1 MENDVKDMATS
12 LDETQVPPATD
23 PLVAKT
29 ALTVSGAVKYY
40 PNAPMPAL
48 NDVSFS
54 IAENEFFTLLGP
66 SGCGKTTLLRSIA
79 GFEDLTSGSIRL
91 DGDSIESLAPNQRPI
106 NTVFQHYAL
115 FPHMTVA
122 ENVAY
127 PLRRLRLDAR
137 AIERR
142 VAEMLA
148 LVKLAEMADRKPA
161 KLSGGQQQRIA
172 LARALAPNPRL
183 LLLDEPLSALDLK
196 LRREM
201 RTELKQI
208 QIKTG
213 ITFLFVTHDQEEA
226 LAMSDRVAVMN
237 NGQVEQIGRPE
248 AIYNAPA
255 NEFVA
260 TFIGET
266 NALSGLVE
274 KTGSGAAQVIVLGGI
289 ALAADADLAVGER
302 VGVSV
307 RLEKVDLRP
316 PGEGA
321 VDAIVEQTVFL
332 GTDTVVHLKVGKETL
347 QARLQHTDRARPV
360 PAPGDHCSVHIDPG
374 AATVVARSNR

>member
-1 MENDVKDMATS
+1 MKHMTASPDDS
-12 LDETQVPPATD
+12 LPCEVGEDAFVGGA
-23 PLVAKT
+23 LNVA
-29 ALTVSGAVKYY
+29 GAVKFY
-40 PNAPMPAL
+40 PSTQTPAL
-48 NDVSFS
+48 NDISFG
-54 IAENEFFTLLGP
+54 IGENEFFTLLGP
-66 SGCGKTTLLRSIA
+66 SGCGKTTLLRAIA
-79 GFEDLTSGSIRL
+79 GFEDLTAGSIRL
-91 DGDSIESLAPNQRPI
+91 DGESIETLAPNQRPI

-127 PLRRLRLDAR
+127 PLRRLRWEPA
-137 AIERR
+137 AIEQR
-142 VAEMLA
+142 VAQMLG
-148 LVKLAEMADRKPA
+148 LVKLAEMAERKPA

-172 LARALAPNPRL
+172 LARALAPSPKL

-237 NGQVEQIGRPE
+237 SGRVEQIGSPE
-248 AIYNAPA
+248 AIYNSPA

-266 NALSGLVE
+266 NLLAGRVE
-274 KTGSGAAQVIVLGGI
+274 RAASGAAQISVLGG
-289 ALAADADLAVGER
+289 LGLAVDAGLSLGER
-302 VGVSV
+302 VVVSV
-307 RLEKVDLRP
+307 RLEKVDLLP
-316 PGEGA
+316 PGQTALDA
-321 VDAIVEQTVFL
+321 VVEQTVFL
-332 GTDTVVHLKVGKETL
+332 GTDTVVHLKVGAQAL
-347 QARLQHTDRARPV
+347 QARLQHADHARPV
-360 PAPGDHCSVHIDPG
+360 PAPGDRCSLRIDPS
-374 AATVVARSNR
+374 AATVLTPAVR